1 MVINYHAP
9 VINQQAKMNIKSL
22 VVIVLV
28 CLVNLKGFQFSEIH
42 FNNPDSLARDNFRL
56 RPNLRDE
63 LSALR
68 TKSRSYLEKKF
79 WDAIESK
86 DYESAERIKIK
97 FQFNLDCSDQDTCDD
112 ISELL
117 ACDETPLTTL
127 QFLYEEYPHVF
138 QFFGYVDASEGPFY
152 RASKR
157 NINFLTINYPLD
169 RIMMKNIREAMM
181 LRE

>member
-9 VINQQAKMNIKSL
+9 VINQQAKMSIKSL

-79 WDAIESK
+79 WD
-86 DYESAERIKIK
+86 
-97 FQFNLDCSDQDTCDD
+97 DCSDQDTCDD